1 MKHNDIFITK
11 EVSEKKRFAY
21 LNPESNLFDKI
32 IRDNLITLPI
42 SREDEVHI
50 ETESLHLLIKE
61 EYSEEEVERILTAG
75 LKVRMRASTF
85 VELESD
91 QGKSNPCMVSMDEGL
106 SQYKQIHFIVK

>member
-11 EVSEKKRFAY
+11 EVSEKKRFAC

-32 IRDNLITLPI
+32 VRDNLTTLPI

-50 ETESLHLLIKE
+50 ETEPLHLPIKE

-75 LKVRMRASTF
+75 LKVRMRVSAF
-85 VELESD
+85 VELKSD
-91 QGKSNPCMVSMDEGL
+91 QGKSNPCMISIDEGL
-106 SQYKQIHFIVK
+106 NQYKQIHFVVK